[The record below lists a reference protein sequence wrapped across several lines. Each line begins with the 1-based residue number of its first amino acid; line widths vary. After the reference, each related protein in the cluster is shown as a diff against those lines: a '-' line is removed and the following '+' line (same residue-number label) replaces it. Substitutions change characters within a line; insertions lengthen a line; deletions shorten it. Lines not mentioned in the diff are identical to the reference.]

1 MYQDISE
8 INIEFKEN
16 RANLI
21 FILSVIEGADM
32 VIEQN
37 IRESF
42 NQEYYVVKAI
52 LQTFS
57 KIIMKTVIQLLKY
70 QTIIF
75 QNKIFFSRRSPIQNR

>member
-1 MYQDISE
+1 
-8 INIEFKEN
+8 
-16 RANLI
+16 
-21 FILSVIEGADM
+21 M

>member
-75 QNKIFFSRRSPIQNR
+75 QN